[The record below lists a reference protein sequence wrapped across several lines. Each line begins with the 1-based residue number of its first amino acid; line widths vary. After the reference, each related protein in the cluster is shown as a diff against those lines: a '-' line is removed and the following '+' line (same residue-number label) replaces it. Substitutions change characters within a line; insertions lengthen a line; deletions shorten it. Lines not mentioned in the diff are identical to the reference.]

1 MKTVA
6 VVVEN
11 LLQHLALVLIGLK
24 GSDASNEVL
33 EALTSFIEGVI
44 VRNVS

>member
-1 MKTVA
+1 MKAVA

-11 LLQHLALVLIGLK
+11 LLQHLPLAVIGLK

-33 EALTSFIEGVI
+33 EALKSFIEGVI
-44 VRNVS
+44 VKNVS